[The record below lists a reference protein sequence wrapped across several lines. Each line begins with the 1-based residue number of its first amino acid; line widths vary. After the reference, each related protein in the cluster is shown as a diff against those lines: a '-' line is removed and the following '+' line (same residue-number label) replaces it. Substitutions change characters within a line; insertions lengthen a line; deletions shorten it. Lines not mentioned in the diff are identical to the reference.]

1 MSNVIP
7 FDSGNLPAYLKA
19 PNRAVANDD
28 LTAHASTGFPVMSIK
43 GKNFTVVRDGERTVL
58 TKEVD
63 GEKIS
68 VPSIDVVLVKANKGT
83 SKVFY
88 AKGYQEGSE
97 ATKPDC
103 FSNTG
108 DRPDS
113 SVTTPQAKSCAVC
126 PNNQWGSKIGDNGGK
141 GKACQDS
148 VRMAIA
154 TPDLIN
160 DPYLLR
166 VPPASIKSLGEYGK
180 MLAKRGVGYN
190 MVVTKIGFDMES
202 PTPKLTFKPT
212 GLLSDAAYAQVQ
224 EVVASETV
232 QAILGSESIAV
243 AQSDDV
249 PDLPVVE
256 LPKVEAVVE
265 KPAVKAKS
273 AHKVPTPAP
282 VVAEPEVALADLNL
296 DDLNFD
302 D

>member
-1 MSNVIP
+1 MSNIIP

-19 PNRAVANDD
+19 PNRVVANDD

-108 DRPDS
+108 DRPDP
-113 SVTTPQAKSCAVC
+113 SVSAPQAKSCAVC

-180 MLAKRGVGYN
+180 MLAKRGVGYS

-232 QAILGSESIAV
+232 QAILGSEGIAA

-256 LPKVEAVVE
+256 LPKVEPVAE

>member
-1 MSNVIP
+1 
-7 FDSGNLPAYLKA
+7 
-19 PNRAVANDD
+19 
-28 LTAHASTGFPVMSIK
+28 MSIK

-63 GEKIS
+63 GETMA
-68 VPSIDVVLVKANKGT
+68 VQSIEVVLVKANKGT

-108 DRPDS
+108 DKPDA
-113 SVTTPQAKSCAVC
+113 SVAQPQCKSCAAC

-180 MLAKRGVGYN
+180 MLHKRGVGYN
-190 MVVTKIGFDMES
+190 MVVTRIGFDMES

-212 GLLSDAAYAQVQ
+212 GLLSDSAYAQVQ

-232 QAILGSESIAV
+232 SSILGSEGIVAGVAEIA
-243 AQSDDV
+243 APED
-249 PDLPVVE
+249 DLPVVE
-256 LPKVEAVVE
+256 
-265 KPAVKAKS
+265 VKA
-273 AHKVPTPAP
+273 APAP
-282 VVAEPEVALADLNL
+282 VAEKPKAAAKPKAEPKPVAVEVDVPDLNL